1 MQWVGIDVSKA
12 QLDVATR
19 PIESRARFSNDS
31 EGHLA
36 LGRWL
41 AQQGSC
47 HVILEPTGGY
57 ERSLVRAL
65 LEHQV
70 PFSVVNARQIRDF
83 ARATG
88 KLAKTDG
95 LDARVMAHFGEAIKP
110 LPQGSLDE
118 STQYIEALLL
128 RRRQLVEMR
137 VMEGNRRTLAPAR
150 IRPRIEQSLR
160 FLTTQIEA
168 LDQELDQHIR
178 SSPRWR
184 EHEEL
189 LTSVPGVGPVTART
203 MGAMLPELGKLSRK
217 QIAALVG
224 VAPIARDSGT
234 MSGKRHISGGR
245 AAVRHVLYMAA
256 VSATRHNPVLRLLY
270 ERLLA
275 VGKLPKVAL
284 VACMRKLLTIL
295 NSMVRHQARWH
306 FSPQSA

>member
-1 MQWVGIDVSKA
+1 
-12 QLDVATR
+12 
-19 PIESRARFSNDS
+19 
-31 EGHLA
+31 
-36 LGRWL
+36 
-41 AQQGSC
+41 
-47 HVILEPTGGY
+47 VILEPTGGY